1 VYARNDYLK
10 TARPFLGKPVVKV
23 FTGMRRVGKSCLVR
37 LLIDDL
43 LKDGVAKERI
53 VYVDKES
60 YAFDAIRDY
69 HDLAAYVAQALPPDG
84 QPSGQRFIF
93 VDEIQEIDG
102 WERIVADWSGQ
113 PSLDVTITGSNARML
128 SGKLATLLAGR
139 YVEIPVFPL
148 SFTEFRQFHG
158 AAAGE
163 NGEAF
168 RNYLRFGGLPGLHE
182 LGALNEETFRPFV
195 SGIFDTVVLRDIV
208 QRHQARNHVMLE
220 RVLRYVFD
228 NIGNLINA
236 SKIAAF
242 LKSQHLKVGVDTVV
256 KYLDWF
262 TEARLTHRLPL
273 YDLRGKRHLEINEKH
288 YVSDLGLRFFLLGY
302 RAGDIG
308 QMLENVVCL
317 ELLRRR
323 YRVSAGRMG
332 EQEIDFVG
340 ERDGERLY
348 VQVAYLF

>member
-1 VYARNDYLK
+1 MCD
-10 TARPFLGKPVVKV
+10 
-23 FTGMRRVGKSCLVR
+23 
-37 LLIDDL
+37 
-43 LKDGVAKERI
+43 
-53 VYVDKES
+53 
-60 YAFDAIRDY
+60 
-69 HDLAAYVAQALPPDG
+69 
-84 QPSGQRFIF
+84 
-93 VDEIQEIDG
+93 
-102 WERIVADWSGQ
+102 
-113 PSLDVTITGSNARML
+113 LDVVITGSNARML
-128 SGKLATLLAGR
+128 SGELATLLAGR
-139 YVEIPVFPL
+139 YVEFPVFPL
-148 SFTEFRQFHG
+148 SFTEFIQFHG
-158 AAAGE
+158 AAAGKG
-163 NGEAF
+163 GEVF

-242 LKSQHLKVGVDTVV
+242 LKNQRLKVGVDTVV

-262 TEARLTHRLPL
+262 AEARLTHRLPL

-288 YVSDLGLRFFLLGY
+288 YVSDLGLRSFLLGY
-302 RAGDIG
+302 RADDIG

-323 YRVSAGRMG
+323 YRVSVGKMG
-332 EQEIDFVG
+332 DKEIDFVG

-348 VQVAYLF
+348 VQVAYLLADRRTVARETAPLLAVEDNYPKLLLTMDREAGNDIDGIRRLYLPDWLAGKAA